1 MSNHYQEALEENLYE
16 DAIEEGLSEEEKE
29 DGSPSD
35 AEQYVIDKLDEL
47 E

>member
-1 MSNHYQEALEENLYE
+1 LSNHYQEALEESLYE

>member
-1 MSNHYQEALEENLYE
+1 LSNHYVEILEEDLYE
-16 DAIEEGLSEEEKE
+16 EAVEMGLSEEEKE
-29 DGSPSD
+29 DGNLSD

>member
-1 MSNHYQEALEENLYE
+1 MSNHYVEILEEDLYE
-16 DAIEEGLSEEEKE
+16 EAVEMGLSEKEKK

-35 AEQYVIDKLDEL
+35 AEQYVINKLDEL

>member
-1 MSNHYQEALEENLYE
+1 LSNHYQEALEESLYE

-29 DGSPSD
+29 DGSLSD
-35 AEQYVIDKLDEL
+35 AEQYVIDKLNEL

>member
-1 MSNHYQEALEENLYE
+1 MSNHYVEILEEDLYE
-16 DAIEEGLSEEEKE
+16 EAIEMGLSEKKNK

>member
-1 MSNHYQEALEENLYE
+1 LSNHYQEALEENLYE

-29 DGSPSD
+29 DGSLSD
-35 AEQYVIDKLDEL
+35 AEQYVIDKLNEL

>member
-1 MSNHYQEALEENLYE
+1 MSNHYQEALEESLYE

-29 DGSPSD
+29 DGSLSD
-35 AEQYVIDKLDEL
+35 AEQYVIDKLNEL

>member
-1 MSNHYQEALEENLYE
+1 LSNHYQEALEENLYE

-35 AEQYVIDKLDEL
+35 AEQYVIDKLNEI

>member
-1 MSNHYQEALEENLYE
+1 LSNHYQEALEENLYE

-35 AEQYVIDKLDEL
+35 AEQYVIDKLNEL